1 MSKDRNKPRL
11 GRGLSSLLAM
21 SDVTSDEAEAPV
33 EGSALDAGQV
43 EVGVKANLPAAAS
56 ALPAGAAA
64 VAEIPVDSIRPN
76 PHQPRRDFNEASL
89 VELAASLKSTGLVQ
103 PIVVRQRPDGYE
115 LIAGERRLR
124 AAKLAGLTALPA
136 FIKAVD
142 SPTQAQMAL
151 VENIQ
156 REDLNP
162 IDRALAYRNLIDSL
176 GLTQGELAARLGE
189 DRSSIGHYLRLLDLA
204 EPVKQAVLKGE
215 LSLGHA
221 KLLAGVS
228 DSVRQQELARR
239 NVDEGLSVRALEKL
253 IAEAAVPPVS
263 PAAPRPAAG
272 STAHLK
278 DLEQT
283 FTRHLG
289 MKVQIRASSTRGRG
303 KLIIQYKSLDEFD
316 SLKDRLGIE
325 IE

>member
-21 SDVTSDEAEAPV
+21 SDIDAEGTEPEPAASGVGHAAGGAGVNPPAAPV
-33 EGSALDAGQV
+33 
-43 EVGVKANLPAAAS
+43 
-56 ALPAGAAA
+56 ALPAGTSM
-64 VAEIPVDSIRPN
+64 VAEIAIDSIRPN
-76 PHQPRRDFNEASL
+76 PHQPRRDFNQPSL

-103 PIVVRQRPDGYE
+103 PIIVRQVDGGHE

-136 FIKAVD
+136 LIKTVD

-162 IDRALAYRNLIDSL
+162 IDRAQAYRNLIDTL
-176 GLTQGELAARLGE
+176 GLTQGELAIRLGE
-189 DRSSIGHYLRLLDLA
+189 DRSSIGHYLRLLDLS
-204 EPVKQAVLKGE
+204 EPVKQAVLKGQ

-221 KLLAGVS
+221 KLLVGVP
-228 DSVRQQELARR
+228 DTAFQQVLAQRIL
-239 NVDEGLSVRALEKL
+239 DEGLSVRFLEKL
-253 IAEAAVPPVS
+253 ISEAPAPPVAPTS
-263 PAAPRPAAG
+263 AKPATG

-303 KLIIQYKSLDEFD
+303 KLIIQYKTLDEFD
-316 SLKDRLGIE
+316 SLKERLGIE
-325 IE
+325 ID